1 MGEIEPAK
9 NHTPEPA
16 GSDSK
21 YDRLQQRLK
30 GFAADMEQSKI
41 LLEQLA
47 KRINANASHAKRVAS
62 QAAATEFDEK
72 PVGLASAVS
81 VALGGTGV
89 DAKTLTE
96 MAAKLAV
103 KADAVQRRH
112 QRLYEPLHRVR
123 SQRRVRTPKPGA
135 FNQHS

>member
-9 NHTPEPA
+9 KNTPEPA
-16 GSDSK
+16 GGTSK

-47 KRINANASHAKRVAS
+47 KRIDANATHAKGVAS
-62 QAAATEFDEK
+62 RAAATEFDEK

-89 DAKTLTE
+89 DAKKLTQ
-96 MAAKLAV
+96 MAAKLAG
-103 KADAVQRRH
+103 KADATQRTH
-112 QRLYEPLHRVR
+112 QRLYEPLHKVR
-123 SQRRVRTPKPGA
+123 SQRRERTPKPGA
-135 FNQHS
+135 FNRHS